1 MSECRCKKNILKKRR
16 RLKQRQAW
24 KEEHWQTAWARRAPV
39 GKNEVQWEL
48 KLARDVVGNMSFC
61 NYFSNKII
69 KNMWKHYW
77 VRQWWMTGIQCSF
90 CLSLLFS
97 KVDLK
102 KQQERGISYV
112 SQKISAQNS
121 LQGLTG
127 CIQEWLA
134 DVTADHFSII
144 SEGLFQYRQMDSW
157 LNCLA
162 QKLLVNRRA

>member
-1 MSECRCKKNILKKRR
+1 MLHVKLQLISAIQE
-16 RLKQRQAW
+16 QAW
-24 KEEHWQTAWARRAPV
+24 DNLSTHIEDGPTRSQPLTQIEVRGSMLIPGSCFWQ
-39 GKNEVQWEL
+39 L
-48 KLARDVVGNMSFC
+48 SFC

-77 VRQWWMTGIQCSF
+77 VRQWWMTAIQCSF

-112 SQKISAQNS
+112 SQKISAQNN